1 MTAIYNYHQSVEP
14 QPLGLTNYVTQIM
27 SVDYYNDVSH
37 ICSQMCDKYGSNGRT
52 ETHHHVCAYVN
63 VKDGRVFM
71 GENSTR
77 QLPGCPISTHAEMDG
92 MRKILKNTPTING
105 QVKRIEKYDVIVIRI
120 SKTNKLGSSR
130 PCKHCIM
137 SLVNAKAVKIRYVY
151 YSTRQGTI
159 VREKIEDMLDC
170 TLTCISTGWRSR
182 TRRTR
187 DGSPIPEDS
196 GSDSD
201 SSSSS
206 NSSNSS
212 SPKLVRRSTSPI
224 NISNITIM
232 NNGERTVITNKKFE
246 KLLRKNSK

>member
-1 MTAIYNYHQSVEP
+1 MTLVYNNYHQSVEP
-14 QPLGLTNYVTQIM
+14 QPLGLTSDNYINQIM

-37 ICSQMCDKYGSNGRT
+37 ICSQMCDKYGSTGRT
-52 ETHHHVCAYVN
+52 EAHHHVCAYVN
-63 VKDGRVFM
+63 VKDGRIFM

-92 MRKILKNTPTING
+92 MRKILKNTPTNNG

-137 SLVNAKAVKIRYVY
+137 SMVNSKAIKIRNVY
-151 YSTRQGTI
+151 YSTQYGTI

-170 TLTCISTGWRSR
+170 ELTCISTGWRSR

-187 DGSPIPEDS
+187 DGSPIPDDSSS

-201 SSSSS
+201 T
-206 NSSNSS
+206 S
-212 SPKLVRRSTSPI
+212 SPKTIRRSPSPT
-224 NISNITIM
+224 NITIM
-232 NNGERTVITNKKFE
+232 NNGERTVISSKKFE
-246 KLLRKNSK
+246 KLIRKNSK